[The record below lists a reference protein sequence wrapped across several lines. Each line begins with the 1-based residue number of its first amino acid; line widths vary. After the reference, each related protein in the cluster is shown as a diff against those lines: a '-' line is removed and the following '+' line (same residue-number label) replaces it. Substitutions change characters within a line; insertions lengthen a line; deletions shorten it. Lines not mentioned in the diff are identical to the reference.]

1 MNLIKKIL
9 IAIVVIIAII
19 AAYIAWSIHG
29 TSAQY
34 SLADTTGTRP
44 KLADPDEQTIPTIKT
59 ADPIGWKDG
68 EAPVAA
74 QGLVVTRFADK
85 LDHPRTVVTLP
96 NGDVLVAETNSPPR
110 KDDGGITGMVMGYLF
125 KKVGAGG
132 TSPNKIVLLRD
143 ANGDGTAEQRF
154 VMENPALDSPFGM
167 AFRDGRLLV
176 ANHNAVVSFPYALG
190 QTTLSGTP
198 EKLMDLPGGGNHWAR
213 NLLLSPDGNL
223 LYVTVGSA
231 SNIAEG
237 GIEAEKGRAAIHEYD
252 FTKKRAREFASGL
265 RNPNGLDWNPNSQ
278 ELWTTVNERDMLGSD
293 LVPDYL
299 TNVPFGAAYGWP
311 WAYWKKNID
320 WRVEA
325 PMPQYL
331 MEYVR
336 KPEYGL
342 GAHVAALGL
351 TFSKGGNRM
360 GAKFASG
367 AFIARH
373 GSWNR
378 RPLSGYDV
386 VFVGFDDRGNVLKK
400 PPVPV
405 LTGFLT
411 DDENARG
418 RPTWVAFAKDGAL
431 LVSDDTGGVI
441 WRVTAPGAQPAAA
454 ITPLPTR
461 QAPPQPKG
469 TGKFIMK
476 PNAES
481 DLVKPTN

>member
-1 MNLIKKIL
+1 MNLLKNIL
-9 IAIVVIIAII
+9 VTLGVI
-19 AAYIAWSIHG
+19 AALLGAWVVWSVRG
-29 TSAQY
+29 PAAEFSVEE
-34 SLADTTGTRP
+34 TTGPRP
-44 KLADPDEQTIPTIKT
+44 KLAEPDEQTIPTVRT

-74 QGLVVTRFADK
+74 AGLQVTRFADK
-85 LDHPRTVVTLP
+85 LEHPRTIFTLP

-110 KDDGGITGMVMGYLF
+110 NAGGITGAVMGYLF

-132 TSPNKIVLLRD
+132 PSPNKIVLLRD
-143 ANGDGTAEQRF
+143 GDGDGKADQRF
-154 VMENPALDSPFGM
+154 VMEHPALDSPFGM
-167 AFRDGRLLV
+167 AWRDGRLLV
-176 ANHNAVVSFPYALG
+176 ANHNAVLSFAFTPG

-213 NLLLSPDGNL
+213 NILLTPDGERL
-223 LYVTVGSA
+223 FITVGSA
-231 SNIAEG
+231 SNIAEN
-237 GIEAEKGRAAIHEYD
+237 GIEEERGRATIHEYD
-252 FTKKRAREFASGL
+252 FAKKRSREYAGGL
-265 RNPNGLDWNPNSQ
+265 RNPNGLDFNPNSE
-278 ELWTTVNERDMLGSD
+278 ELWTTVNERDMLGPD

-299 TNVPFGAAYGWP
+299 TNVPFGGNYGWP

-320 WRVEA
+320 WRVKA

-331 MEYVR
+331 MDYVR

-342 GAHVAALGL
+342 GAHVAPLGL
-351 TFSKGGNRM
+351 AFAKAGNRM
-360 GAKFASG
+360 GEAFRQG
-367 AFIARH
+367 AFVARH

-386 VFVGFDDRGNVLKK
+386 VFVKFDAMGNALPE

-411 DDENARG
+411 KDEKARG

-441 WRVTAPGAQPAAA
+441 WRVIAPGAEPAPE
-454 ITPLPTR
+454 IKPLPKGTP
-461 QAPPQPKG
+461 PPQPKG
-469 TGKFIMK
+469 TGKLIMK
-476 PNAES
+476 PTQDPDMAN
-481 DLVKPTN
+481 PTG

>member
-9 IAIVVIIAII
+9 IALVVVVALVG
-19 AAYIAWSIHG
+19 AWIAWSVHG
-29 TSAQY
+29 SPAQFT
-34 SLADTTGTRP
+34 LNETTGPKP

-59 ADPIGWKDG
+59 ADPVGWKDG

-74 QGLVVTRFADK
+74 QGLQVSRFADK
-85 LDHPRTVVTLP
+85 LDHPRTIFTLP

-110 KDDGGITGMVMGYLF
+110 EEKGITGAVMGFLF
-125 KKVGAGG
+125 RKVGAGG
-132 TSPNKIVLLRD
+132 PSPNKIVLLRD
-143 ANGDGTAEQRF
+143 GDGDGKAEQRF
-154 VMENPALDSPFGM
+154 VMENQALDSPFGM

-176 ANHNAVVSFPYALG
+176 ANHNAVLSFPYQLG
-190 QTTLSGTP
+190 ETSLPGKP

-213 NLLLSPDGNL
+213 NLLLSPDGSQL
-223 LYVTVGSA
+223 FVTVGSA

-237 GIEAEKGRAAIHEYD
+237 GIDAERGRASIHEYD
-252 FTKKRAREFASGL
+252 FAKKKAREYAGGL
-265 RNPNGLDWNPNSQ
+265 RNPNGLDFNPLSE
-278 ELWTTVNERDMLGSD
+278 ELWTVVNERDMLGSD

-299 TNVPFGAAYGWP
+299 TNVPFGSNYGWP
-311 WAYWKKNID
+311 WVYWKRNID
-320 WRVEA
+320 WRVKD
-325 PMPQYL
+325 PMPEY
-331 MEYVR
+331 MMDYVR

-342 GAHVAALGL
+342 GAHVAPLGL
-351 TFSKGGNRM
+351 AFAKGGNLM
-360 GAKFASG
+360 GDKFQQG

-386 VFVGFDDRGNVLKK
+386 VFVKFDALGNVLPN

-411 DDENARG
+411 GNEQARG
-418 RPTWVAFAKDGAL
+418 RPTWVEFAKDGAL

-441 WRVTAPGAQPAAA
+441 WRVTAPGAAPSAEVK
-454 ITPLPTR
+454 PLPKR
-461 QAPPQPKG
+461 SAPPQPKG

-476 PNAES
+476 PNADS
-481 DLVKPTN
+481 DLMKPAE